1 MTSQYANAN
10 GNGLGTQAAAYAA
23 QLLGIPYVWG
33 GESLAGFDCSGLVQF
48 VYDKLGVQ
56 LPRTSQ
62 QQASAGVAVSP
73 NALQPGDLILYNEP
87 GEGANSHVGI
97 YAGNGQQIDAPHTGA
112 NVQVDPVD
120 WSHFAGARRVT
131 GSSTSGGLTSNA
143 TPAALGTAQASAT
156 SWWNPLT
163 WGSSATDTVKTLAV
177 SLPIVLGAVAIL
189 VVGAWKTFDL
199 PKPDAVPV
207 PVPV

>member
-1 MTSQYANAN
+1 MPGQYANAA
-10 GNGLGTQAAAYAA
+10 GQGVAYQAAAYAF

-33 GESLAGFDCSGLVQF
+33 GSSLSGVDCSGLVDL
-48 VYDKLGVQ
+48 VYEKFGVQ

-62 QQASAGVAVSP
+62 QQATVGTAVAP
-73 NALQPGDLILYNEP
+73 NALQPGDIVFYNEP
-87 GEGANSHVGI
+87 GEGANSHEALYV
-97 YAGNGQQIDAPHTGA
+97 GNGRQIEAAHSGTDVSVT
-112 NVQVDPVD
+112 NVD
-120 WSHFAGARRVT
+120 WAHFAGARRVA
-131 GSSTSGGLTSNA
+131 SGGASGGPLPNA
-143 TPAALGTAQASAT
+143 QSTALGTAQASQT

-163 WGSSATDTVKTLAV
+163 WGGSVTDLVKTLAV

-199 PKPDAVPV
+199 PKPNAVPV